1 MPKNNGNISI
11 ITAKVIVRYF
21 LLNPNFLKPLVII
34 ELLLSNWS
42 FPIYIILFHKIED
55 LKLARIISKA
65 WRNSFKKVH
74 LK

>member
-34 ELLLSNWS
+34 ELLLSN
-42 FPIYIILFHKIED
+42 
-55 LKLARIISKA
+55 
-65 WRNSFKKVH
+65 
-74 LK
+74 